1 MEKKVNC
8 WEFKNCGREEGG
20 SKTGELGVCEAATDK
35 RLNNIHD
42 GVNAGR
48 TCWIVSG
55 TLCGGTVQGTYAQK
69 ISNCI
74 ECDFYNG
81 VKKEEGRDFFSLPLL
96 FQKLRGGA

>member
-20 SKTGELGVCEAATDK
+20 SKTGELGVCEAAADK